1 MLIKNFREKGGDTG
15 KLWNFCESNVFVVE
29 VNGDNLPVFKLR
41 NIHKR
46 SDVSRVHVAILKRNV
61 MICLLTFSNLF
72 YPPNNPKRSNQ
83 MEVLDDFDNSD
94 ENMVIIHGTDDMEDK
109 TNAEHCASIND
120 PYSVHNI
127 DSHDDNNCEEDP
139 DDNDSM
145 VCEADSASDTKESEN
160 EIEHPKRIVRKKC
173 FSHTITLEVLEV

>member
-1 MLIKNFREKGGDTG
+1 
-15 KLWNFCESNVFVVE
+15 
-29 VNGDNLPVFKLR
+29 
-41 NIHKR
+41 
-46 SDVSRVHVAILKRNV
+46 

-127 DSHDDNNCEEDP
+127 DFILLIIKIQLSYYQNWTN
-139 DDNDSM
+139 
-145 VCEADSASDTKESEN
+145 
-160 EIEHPKRIVRKKC
+160 
-173 FSHTITLEVLEV
+173 